1 MLGVQHVWLFVVSG
15 LLLNITP
22 GQDTLYIV
30 TRSVAQGRRA
40 GLWSVLGIST
50 GSVVHTLAA
59 AFGLSAILATSASA
73 FTVVKF
79 AGAAYLV
86 FLGVKMLLERP
97 AAASPGV
104 EPALPHESSWG
115 IYRAAVLTNVLN
127 PKVALFFLAFLPQF
141 VAPDAS
147 SRVLSFLF
155 LGAVFV
161 FNGTLWCLVLVLGAS
176 ALSGR
181 LRRNASGARR
191 LRQATGAVFV
201 GLGARL
207 ALSK

>member
-1 MLGVQHVWLFVVSG
+1 MFGTQHFWLFVVSG

-30 TRSVAQGRRA
+30 TRSVAQGRAA
-40 GLWSVLGIST
+40 GLWSVLGISS

-59 AFGLSAILATSASA
+59 AFGLSAILATSAEA
-73 FTVVKF
+73 FIVVKL

-86 FLGVKMLLERP
+86 YLGVKMLLERP
-97 AAASPGV
+97 AAATPGMDAA
-104 EPALPHESSWG
+104 PARESAWG
-115 IYRAAVLTNVLN
+115 IYRAALLTNVLN

-147 SRVLSFLF
+147 SRVTAFLF

-161 FNGTLWCLVLVLGAS
+161 FNGTLWCLVLVMAAS
-176 ALSGR
+176 ALSGP
-181 LRRNASGARR
+181 LRRNTAGARR

-207 ALSK
+207 ALSR